1 MLSKLAEI
9 DFPGITFTKKFKVRN
24 WLDLAGS
31 HEIATHARETTQKS
45 VNLMANPRDLA
56 TMTMYRYT
64 KYWFVKIMLSKL
76 AEIDFPGITFTKKF
90 KVRNWLDLA
99 GSHEI
104 STHACETTQKS
115 VNLMANPRDL
125 ATMTMYRYTKY
136 WFVKNITE
144 SFTSFV
150 LFFLYVLKS

>member
-1 MLSKLAEI
+1 MRFLA
-9 DFPGITFTKKFKVRN
+9 KKVGAVQRREKFSRPFKGG
-24 WLDLAGS
+24 L
-31 HEIATHARETTQKS
+31 
-45 VNLMANPRDLA
+45 
-56 TMTMYRYT
+56 
-64 KYWFVKIMLSKL
+64 FSKL

-104 STHACETTQKS
+104 STHARETTQKS
-115 VNLMANPRDL
+115 LSLMANPRDL

-136 WFVKNITE
+136 WFVNNITE

>member
-1 MLSKLAEI
+1 MLPQKILKMMFSKLAEI

-31 HEIATHARETTQKS
+31 HQKS
-45 VNLMANPRDLA
+45 V
-56 TMTMYRYT
+56 
-64 KYWFVKIMLSKL
+64 S
-76 AEIDFPGITFTKKF
+76 
-90 KVRNWLDLA
+90 
-99 GSHEI
+99 
-104 STHACETTQKS
+104 
-115 VNLMANPRDL
+115 LMANPRDL

>member
-1 MLSKLAEI
+1 MLPQKILKIMFSKLAEI

-31 HEIATHARETTQKS
+31 HVISTHAHET
-45 VNLMANPRDLA
+45 LDLA
-56 TMTMYRYT
+56 TMTMY
-64 KYWFVKIMLSKL
+64 W
-76 AEIDFPGITFTKKF
+76 
-90 KVRNWLDLA
+90 
-99 GSHEI
+99 
-104 STHACETTQKS
+104 
-115 VNLMANPRDL
+115 
-125 ATMTMYRYTKY
+125 YTKY

>member
-1 MLSKLAEI
+1 M
-9 DFPGITFTKKFKVRN
+9 F
-24 WLDLAGS
+24 
-31 HEIATHARETTQKS
+31 
-45 VNLMANPRDLA
+45 
-56 TMTMYRYT
+56 
-64 KYWFVKIMLSKL
+64 SKL

-104 STHACETTQKS
+104 STHARETTQKS
-115 VNLMANPRDL
+115 VSLMANLRDL
-125 ATMTMYRYTKY
+125 ATMTMYQYTKY

-150 LFFLYVLKS
+150 LVFPLRSKIIKKEVSMDWCNFIQESLSVKNDTK

>member
-1 MLSKLAEI
+1 MFSE
-9 DFPGITFTKKFKVRN
+9 
-24 WLDLAGS
+24 
-31 HEIATHARETTQKS
+31 
-45 VNLMANPRDLA
+45 
-56 TMTMYRYT
+56 
-64 KYWFVKIMLSKL
+64 L

-104 STHACETTQKS
+104 STHARETNQKS
-115 VNLMANPRDL
+115 VSLMANRRDL
-125 ATMTMYRYTKY
+125 ATLTMYRTTKC

-150 LFFLYVLKS
+150 LLFLYVLKS

>member
-1 MLSKLAEI
+1 MFSKLAKI

-31 HEIATHARETTQKS
+31 DEISTHARETTQKS
-45 VNLMANPRDLA
+45 VSLMAN
-56 TMTMYRYT
+56 
-64 KYWFVKIMLSKL
+64 S
-76 AEIDFPGITFTKKF
+76 
-90 KVRNWLDLA
+90 
-99 GSHEI
+99 
-104 STHACETTQKS
+104 
-115 VNLMANPRDL
+115 RDL

>member
-1 MLSKLAEI
+1 MDPRSGE
-9 DFPGITFTKKFKVRN
+9 KKFQTI
-24 WLDLAGS
+24 LGGCGGMLP
-31 HEIATHARETTQKS
+31 QKI
-45 VNLMANPRDLA
+45 L
-56 TMTMYRYT
+56 
-64 KYWFVKIMLSKL
+64 KIMFSKL

-104 STHACETTQKS
+104 STQARKS
-115 VNLMANPRDL
+115 TKKSASLKANPQDL

-144 SFTSFV
+144 SSASFV